1 MNELELPLTLGR
13 DLGDEIYDYS
23 LCKGGGG
30 GIVAVVT

>member
-1 MNELELPLTLGR
+1 MNELELPLTLDR

-30 GIVAVVT
+30 IVAVVT